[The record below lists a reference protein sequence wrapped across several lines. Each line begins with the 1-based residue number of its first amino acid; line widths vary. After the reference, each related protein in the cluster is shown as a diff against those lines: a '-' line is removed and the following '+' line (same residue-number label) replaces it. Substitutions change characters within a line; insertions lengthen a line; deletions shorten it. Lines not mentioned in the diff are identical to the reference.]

1 MDIEKH
7 DVSSL
12 ELWQM
17 IDIMKG
23 QIGNNGRGE
32 EGYMDLLAK
41 SASGLALSLSA
52 GVVTWA
58 LQGGSVLASML
69 SSVPLWKGFD
79 PLPIIAKSKKSE
91 PDDETT
97 GTSNALND
105 EQNAARLLD
114 TTSTGAGENNGHD

>member
-1 MDIEKH
+1 
-7 DVSSL
+7 
-12 ELWQM
+12 M
-17 IDIMKG
+17 IDIMKE
-23 QIGNNGRGE
+23 QINNSGRGDD
-32 EGYMDLLAK
+32 GYMNLFAK

-58 LQGGSVLASML
+58 LQGSSILASML
-69 SSVPLWKGFD
+69 SSVPLLKGFD

-91 PDDETT
+91 DDESE

-114 TTSTGAGENNGHD
+114 TTSTSAGENNGHD